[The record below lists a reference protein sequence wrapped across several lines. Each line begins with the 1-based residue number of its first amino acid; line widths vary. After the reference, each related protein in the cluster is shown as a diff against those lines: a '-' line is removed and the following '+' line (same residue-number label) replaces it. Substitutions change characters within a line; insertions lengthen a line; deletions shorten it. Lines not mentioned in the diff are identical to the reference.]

1 MKKTI
6 TFLLNGEPQTVTVR
20 HGDTLLEVLRK
31 DLGLKGT
38 KYGCGHGDCGACTV
52 LLDGRAVPSCLV
64 LAVRVDGHRVETV
77 EGLEREGKL
86 HPLQEAFLR
95 EGAVQCG
102 YCTPGMLMSAKALLD
117 ENPRPSEEEVRLGL
131 AGNLCRCTGYQKIVR
146 AVLAAA
152 EDMNRSG
159 GNGRGSAVLVIHP
172 DDNVG
177 VAVRPL
183 APGEEV
189 EVGDRLLKVQDPIPV
204 GHKLA
209 LQFLPAGEYVRKY
222 GSPIGRARV
231 DIAPGSHVHDHNL
244 EDISEEVLVDPD
256 EWPEGGKG

>member
-6 TFLLNGEPQTVTVR
+6 TFLLNGEPRTVTVR
-20 HGDTLLEVLRK
+20 HGATLLEVLRGE
-31 DLGLKGT
+31 LGLKGT

-77 EGLEREGKL
+77 EGLEKEGKL

-102 YCTPGMLMSAKALLD
+102 YCAPGMLMSAKALLD

-152 EDMNRSG
+152 EEMGRSS
-159 GNGRGSAVLVIHP
+159 GNGHGGAVLVIHP

-177 VAVRPL
+177 VATRPL

-189 EVGDRLLKVQDPIPV
+189 EAGGRPLTVRDPIPA

-209 LQFLPAGEYVRKY
+209 LRFLRAGEYARKY

-244 EDISEEVLVDPD
+244 EDISEEVMVDP
-256 EWPEGGKG
+256 EAPPEGGEG